1 MSLDLV
7 NIEVDS
13 LEYEIDQQYG
23 NYLKETK
30 WN

>member
-30 WN
+30 